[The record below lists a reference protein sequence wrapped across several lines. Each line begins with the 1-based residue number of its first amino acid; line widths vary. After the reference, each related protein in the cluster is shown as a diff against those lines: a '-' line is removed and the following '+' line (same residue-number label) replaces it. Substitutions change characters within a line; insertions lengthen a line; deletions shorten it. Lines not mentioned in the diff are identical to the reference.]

1 MNKDL
6 RSLDFVGCDEMT
18 RTQGLGEPTHCLC
31 VSELLFHY
39 CFGQGM
45 ARTVRSIE
53 ATLAKQRALLRY
65 EAEPLTVTR
74 DHIRN
79 LIISGSKI
87 SRMYSL
93 IAIIA
98 NAVCASTK
106 VRK

>member
-1 MNKDL
+1 
-6 RSLDFVGCDEMT
+6 MT
-18 RTQGLGEPTHCLC
+18 RTQGLDEPTHRRCA
-31 VSELLFHY
+31 SGLLFHY
-39 CFGQGM
+39 CLAGNFGQGM
-45 ARTVRSIE
+45 ARAARSIE